1 MSTKRLLSI
10 PFSHYYK
17 KMPLGV
23 NKAGAKTILKSYTV
37 VNKLSPEF
45 IEYDTAIA
53 AGGDYRLPAKGPYLI
68 LFLETIMPVTEYSYR
83 WTTVRLP
90 WRRQAKDCGTCANR
104 GGCPVVPV
112 WCSGG
117 WQPIIPAKYRLAR
130 GKEVKIVIE
139 ERC

>member
-1 MSTKRLLSI
+1 MLTI

-17 KMPLGV
+17 KMPIGV
-23 NKAGAKTILKSYTV
+23 NKRGAKTILKGYTV
-37 VNKLSPEF
+37 VDELSPEF

-68 LFLETIMPVTEYSYR
+68 LFLETIMPVTGYSYR

-90 WRRQAKDCGTCANR
+90 WRRQAKRCPQCLKYPCGVEVFGVCF
-104 GGCPVVPV
+104 
-112 WCSGG
+112 G
-117 WQPIIPAKYRLAR
+117 WRPIIPAKYRQAR

-139 ERC
+139 ERSEWA